1 MPAEIIIVDDD
12 PMVGNLSL
20 DLITEVGFSALLVGD
35 SRMALGSIR
44 EQKPRLVVMDI
55 LMPGL
60 DGLSLLHTLKHDP
73 ETASIKV
80 AVVSGKSFK
89 AEIERAMSYGA
100 DVFIQKPYDVR
111 EFARKI
117 VELAGAPSG
126 EGKKSKTMLQLG
138 VWGGREPDSTPC
150 LSLEGLGRL
159 FILDAGRGLRALGE
173 GILKEGRHKE
183 AWLLLTHF
191 HDDHV
196 SGFGSFPCLKE
207 ADFSLH
213 VVGPG
218 DPAKNLAASLR
229 EAADRFTVEDT
240 RPPAARLQLHEV
252 KEESYEL
259 AEGLRL
265 WPFFANHPSTT
276 LGYLLEIGGKR
287 VVYCPDAELYGE
299 TASALQDYDEK
310 TGRICRGADLLIHD
324 ARYTDEDHAAH
335 LNEGHSSVSTAAGFA
350 ADNEVRRLLLFHAD
364 PAYGEEQADAMTVRA
379 REVLDE
385 RGAVIPCDRA
395 KEGLRLEI

>member
-20 DLITEVGFSALLVGD
+20 DLLTEVGFSVLLVGD
-35 SRMALGSIR
+35 SRMALSAIR
-44 EQKPRLVVMDI
+44 ENKPRLVVMDI

-60 DGLSLLHTLKHDP
+60 DGLSLLHTIKHDP
-73 ETASIKV
+73 ETASVKV

-89 AEIERAMSYGA
+89 AEIDRAMSYGA
-100 DVFIQKPYDVR
+100 EVFIQKPYEVR

-117 VELAGAPSG
+117 IDLAGKPSG
-126 EGKKSKTMLQLG
+126 EGRKAKTMLQVA
-138 VWGGREPDSTPC
+138 VWGRREADSTPC
-150 LSLEGLGRL
+150 LSLEGHGKL
-159 FILDAGRGLRALGE
+159 FILDAGKGIRALG
-173 GILKEGRHKE
+173 GHILQEGRHKE
-183 AWLLLTHF
+183 AWLLLSHF

-196 SGFGSFPCLKE
+196 SGFGGFPCLRE
-207 ADFSLH
+207 EGFSLH

-218 DPAKNLAASLR
+218 DPAKNLSASLR
-229 EAADRFTVEDT
+229 EAADRFPGDDP

-259 AEGLRL
+259 FEGLRI
-265 WPFFANHPSTT
+265 WPFFANHPSTA

-324 ARYTDEDHAAH
+324 ARYTDEDHAKH
-335 LNEGHSSVSTAAGFA
+335 LNEGHSSVSIAAGFA
-350 ADNEVRRLLLFHAD
+350 ADAEVRRLLLFHAD
-364 PAYGEEQADAMTVRA
+364 PSYSDSQADAMTDQA
-379 REVLDE
+379 RKVLDE
-385 RGAVIPCDRA
+385 RGADILCDWA
-395 KEGLRLEI
+395 KDGLRLEI